1 MNQDEERHIGVHH
14 GARELENNV
23 LLQSIPGLKDLYTT
37 LDQFRSVA
45 YNYNNPNYLNKEK
58 DVKNGREK
66 FNNNISILANRGM
79 GKSSAL
85 LTIIREITN
94 GRLFVKENYSENN
107 IDIINP
113 MIDLEDIQSDILG
126 WVIASLSQRI
136 DDMENMLK
144 KNSKLLFSLEQSPN
158 DLLKEL
164 KEKKNKLISCYSISG
179 EEYNH
184 VVLHRSVNINDYSR
198 NLNDTLTNDY
208 ELHPAFEEFIDCL
221 VDTKRQINRAF
232 DNKPYEVDQEPLI
245 YFFFDDLDMS
255 SKKSIK
261 ILTDIL
267 SYFYHQNIV
276 IFISGDYEV
285 FENSIKTY
293 FLNETKDITL
303 KMPDEEKSNEITLAG
318 NRAEYF
324 LKKVLPPAYRYY
336 IYEFFDNKQ
345 KAELHYFEVKNDVIE
360 SLNIFQLLSYI
371 FYNGF
376 HNQNVNSI
384 LKMFILPNI
393 SLREVERNDSKKFDD
408 YDPRKN
414 KFTDKSKKITIEED
428 YYDFKNPASLI
439 DNNYKTNYLYAYLSV
454 FSVNTRG
461 FMNAYNY
468 MCKEAYTIK
477 KCRLNVRQYWTSDK
491 LSEFI
496 QIIINSK
503 HTYLKYEKEINR
515 FLSIKLGNYDD
526 VDKEAEYTRLRIDC
540 EELQIFI
547 DRLLSDLKSKL
558 NEYNDT
564 SLEKE
569 EIKSIIMLPILIN
582 ELFYIIH
589 GSLYQERYESV
600 QNKLKNILTKTFIN
614 SLNDKIIVLPTELGM
629 RRTLCLFQQ
638 ISTRMSL
645 ESLIALNTTYDVNY
659 SNPNNKKYIVQLYLS
674 TLLLGNS
681 GASINEENN
690 NMLFNYNDYN
700 LYKESMYQNE
710 EERQRIENKISIYMN
725 SIFRHL
731 DREWLF
737 DKIKMAISL
746 ERDIS
751 KVEQSVRNNFL
762 QLASNTNIKNMYEKL
777 DDLYIQICINRN
789 RNEYYL
795 LDGFKQPIWISNY
808 LDDLFKTIEY
818 QHESDIKVENYS
830 FLQLNRIRDKLV
842 KEFNTYEENTKRDLY
857 LQIFNEIVTRL
868 TNSKKAYEIGKV
880 FKNNKK
886 NEYNQQL
893 IENSKR
899 LVNLLDD
906 FKIEFEI
913 LMSRLNSIYV
923 EELDFDDILENQLF
937 NYYDE
942 EIYDLADETLETIL
956 NEHSFDIMI
965 DCLGR
970 NRSLLEE
977 DLNSLIRHIYT
988 ELNRSTVFDHGACI
1002 EEIIKNLLRATRRQR
1017 RLVPHETKIIEVI
1030 IEENMNS
1037 YYIYNFIL
1045 EACRVYLNK
1054 DTRFFHSFKTGIEYG
1069 NEE

>member
-1 MNQDEERHIGVHH
+1 
-14 GARELENNV
+14 
-23 LLQSIPGLKDLYTT
+23 
-37 LDQFRSVA
+37 
-45 YNYNNPNYLNKEK
+45 
-58 DVKNGREK
+58 
-66 FNNNISILANRGM
+66 
-79 GKSSAL
+79 
-85 LTIIREITN
+85 
-94 GRLFVKENYSENN
+94 
-107 IDIINP
+107 
-113 MIDLEDIQSDILG
+113 
-126 WVIASLSQRI
+126 
-136 DDMENMLK
+136 
-144 KNSKLLFSLEQSPN
+144 
-158 DLLKEL
+158 
-164 KEKKNKLISCYSISG
+164 
-179 EEYNH
+179 
-184 VVLHRSVNINDYSR
+184 
-198 NLNDTLTNDY
+198 
-208 ELHPAFEEFIDCL
+208 
-221 VDTKRQINRAF
+221 
-232 DNKPYEVDQEPLI
+232 
-245 YFFFDDLDMS
+245 
-255 SKKSIK
+255 
-261 ILTDIL
+261 
-267 SYFYHQNIV
+267 
-276 IFISGDYEV
+276 
-285 FENSIKTY
+285 
-293 FLNETKDITL
+293 
-303 KMPDEEKSNEITLAG
+303 
-318 NRAEYF
+318 
-324 LKKVLPPAYRYY
+324 
-336 IYEFFDNKQ
+336 
-345 KAELHYFEVKNDVIE
+345 
-360 SLNIFQLLSYI
+360 
-371 FYNGF
+371 
-376 HNQNVNSI
+376 
-384 LKMFILPNI
+384 
-393 SLREVERNDSKKFDD
+393 
-408 YDPRKN
+408 
-414 KFTDKSKKITIEED
+414 
-428 YYDFKNPASLI
+428 
-439 DNNYKTNYLYAYLSV
+439 
-454 FSVNTRG
+454 
-461 FMNAYNY
+461 

>member
-1 MNQDEERHIGVHH
+1 MIIERK
-14 GARELENNV
+14 E
-23 LLQSIPGLKDLYTT
+23 
-37 LDQFRSVA
+37 
-45 YNYNNPNYLNKEK
+45 YLNKLITWK
-58 DVKNGREK
+58 DKQLIKIVTGVRRCGKSVLLKMYQDYLKNNGVKESQIVTINFEDLDYEE
-66 FNNNISILANRGM
+66 LANY
-79 GKSSAL
+79 KKL
-85 LTIIREITN
+85 Y
-94 GRLFVKENYSENN
+94 NY
-107 IDIINP
+107 
-113 MIDLEDIQSDILG
+113 
-126 WVIASLSQRI
+126 
-136 DDMENMLK
+136 
-144 KNSKLLFSLEQSPN
+144 
-158 DLLKEL
+158 LKE
-164 KEKKNKLISCYSISG
+164 
-179 EEYNH
+179 
-184 VVLHRSVNINDYSR
+184 
-198 NLNDTLTNDY
+198 
-208 ELHPAFEEFIDCL
+208 
-221 VDTKRQINRAF
+221 
-232 DNKPYEVDQEPLI
+232 
-245 YFFFDDLDMS
+245 
-255 SKKSIK
+255 
-261 ILTDIL
+261 
-267 SYFYHQNIV
+267 NIV

>member
-113 MIDLEDIQSDILG
+113 MIDPEDIQSDILG

-526 VDKEAEYTRLRIDC
+526 VDKE
-540 EELQIFI
+540 
-547 DRLLSDLKSKL
+547 
-558 NEYNDT
+558 T
-564 SLEKE
+564 S
-569 EIKSIIMLPILIN
+569 
-582 ELFYIIH
+582 
-589 GSLYQERYESV
+589 
-600 QNKLKNILTKTFIN
+600 
-614 SLNDKIIVLPTELGM
+614 
-629 RRTLCLFQQ
+629 
-638 ISTRMSL
+638 
-645 ESLIALNTTYDVNY
+645 
-659 SNPNNKKYIVQLYLS
+659 
-674 TLLLGNS
+674 
-681 GASINEENN
+681 
-690 NMLFNYNDYN
+690 
-700 LYKESMYQNE
+700 
-710 EERQRIENKISIYMN
+710 
-725 SIFRHL
+725 
-731 DREWLF
+731 
-737 DKIKMAISL
+737 
-746 ERDIS
+746 
-751 KVEQSVRNNFL
+751 
-762 QLASNTNIKNMYEKL
+762 
-777 DDLYIQICINRN
+777 
-789 RNEYYL
+789 
-795 LDGFKQPIWISNY
+795 
-808 LDDLFKTIEY
+808 
-818 QHESDIKVENYS
+818 
-830 FLQLNRIRDKLV
+830 IR
-842 KEFNTYEENTKRDLY
+842 
-857 LQIFNEIVTRL
+857 
-868 TNSKKAYEIGKV
+868 G
-880 FKNNKK
+880 
-886 NEYNQQL
+886 
-893 IENSKR
+893 
-899 LVNLLDD
+899 
-906 FKIEFEI
+906 
-913 LMSRLNSIYV
+913 
-923 EELDFDDILENQLF
+923 
-937 NYYDE
+937 
-942 EIYDLADETLETIL
+942 
-956 NEHSFDIMI
+956 
-965 DCLGR
+965 
-970 NRSLLEE
+970 
-977 DLNSLIRHIYT
+977 
-988 ELNRSTVFDHGACI
+988 
-1002 EEIIKNLLRATRRQR
+1002 
-1017 RLVPHETKIIEVI
+1017 
-1030 IEENMNS
+1030 
-1037 YYIYNFIL
+1037 
-1045 EACRVYLNK
+1045 
-1054 DTRFFHSFKTGIEYG
+1054 
-1069 NEE
+1069 

>member
-1 MNQDEERHIGVHH
+1 M
-14 GARELENNV
+14 
-23 LLQSIPGLKDLYTT
+23 
-37 LDQFRSVA
+37 
-45 YNYNNPNYLNKEK
+45 
-58 DVKNGREK
+58 
-66 FNNNISILANRGM
+66 
-79 GKSSAL
+79 
-85 LTIIREITN
+85 
-94 GRLFVKENYSENN
+94 
-107 IDIINP
+107 
-113 MIDLEDIQSDILG
+113 
-126 WVIASLSQRI
+126 
-136 DDMENMLK
+136 
-144 KNSKLLFSLEQSPN
+144 
-158 DLLKEL
+158 
-164 KEKKNKLISCYSISG
+164 
-179 EEYNH
+179 
-184 VVLHRSVNINDYSR
+184 
-198 NLNDTLTNDY
+198 TNDY